1 MKLSTFLLPLVVALI
16 TDYHGMQGSV
26 SAFKIEPVDDA
37 TNPTTLVPELAEDV
51 NSDRQPED
59 HNVASTSSN
68 PPSQA
73 TKSDREDQAL
83 PAGTE
88 PVPERR
94 DDQVPPA
101 RAEPVPERRDDQVP
115 PARTESVP
123 ERRDDQVPPAASTG
137 PEPERPN
144 NARPRTRI
152 PIRRGSVVIME
163 EICEYQRKE
172 NSLPQLIVLILFVIV
187 TKKLSVI
194 PTLSLSDP
202 NRFSGLHL
210 DRWTIFV
217 VLTLQLQIL
226 ILMKVW

>member
-37 TNPTTLVPELAEDV
+37 TNPTTLVPELAEEHPDV

-163 EICEYQRKE
+163 EIY
-172 NSLPQLIVLILFVIV
+172 
-187 TKKLSVI
+187 
-194 PTLSLSDP
+194 P